1 MGILL
6 LGLVSPFDTRLHLL
20 VVRLDIIRL
29 LILLWRRFAQDL
41 RLCSFTAA
49 AALRA
54 ALDALVV
61 RFLAAAAA
69 AALASCRWC
78 SRSWMFLV
86 VARAFKILFFI
97 VFAGP
102 VIAAGEEAW
111 ECGEGLADAERCCCS
126 GACCRNGETG
136 GAEEKHHCCL
146 LLLLRRFAVRVR
158 RFLGWTGWLKWSL
171 MLSTSCVMELLMGV
185 MKCP

>member
-61 RFLAAAAA
+61 RLLAAA

-78 SRSWMFLV
+78 SRSRMFLV

-111 ECGEGLADAERCCCS
+111 ECGEGLGDAERCCCS
-126 GACCRNGETG
+126 GAGRRYGETG
-136 GAEEKHHCCL
+136 GAEEKHDCCL

-158 RFLGWTGWLKWSL
+158 RFLGWTGWLKWWL
-171 MLSTSCVMELLMGV
+171 MLSTSCVMELLMGEI
-185 MKCP
+185 KCP